1 MTFWL
6 LIFASAS
13 IVFCIG
19 WVAGRNSLSLR
30 PTKAE
35 VERWKRGGS

>member
-1 MTFWL
+1 MTIAILSLAFV
-6 LIFASAS
+6 ASLAL
-13 IVFCIG
+13 G

-35 VERWKRGGS
+35 MERRKARTK

>member
-1 MTFWL
+1 MTIVILSLAFV
-6 LIFASAS
+6 ASLA
-13 IVFCIG
+13 IG